1 MKLAVDI
8 ARSLLMARWRQTL
21 VAAAGVTFSV
31 GMFVALLGFMEGLNE
46 MLDSLFLNR
55 TPHIRLYN
63 EVKPAAVQPVMLLPA
78 YRSGHHFIHSIKTK
92 DSRTEIYNS
101 AAVTQALRQDGRV
114 AGIAPKV
121 AMEVFF
127 NEGPSDIA
135 ASVNGIDVLQE
146 NALFHFSD
154 YVQAGESASLEK
166 VPNSIILGKALAE
179 RLLTD
184 VGERVQL
191 TTPGGERF
199 TLKVVALWQSGI
211 QDFDRIQSFTS
222 LATARKLSGKT
233 GNFVTDIQIKL
244 KNIDDAPALAKSYSR
259 MFNTSAQDV
268 QTLSAEFETGSF
280 IRSLISYAV
289 GITLLT
295 VSGFGIYNI
304 LNMMIYE
311 KMDAIA
317 ILKATGF
324 SGKDVRR
331 IFTIMALS
339 IGVFGGAA
347 GLLLGGML
355 SAGIDQ
361 VPFRTTSLP
370 TVNTYPVSYKPFI
383 YITGTVFSLL
393 FTWLAGWL
401 PSRKAGTIDPVVII
415 RGK

>member
-1 MKLAVDI
+1 MKLAIRI
-8 ARSLLMARWRQTL
+8 ARSLLQARWRQTL
-21 VAAAGVTFSV
+21 VATTGVTFSV
-31 GMFVALLGFMEGLNE
+31 GMFVALLGFMEGLNQ
-46 MLDSLFLNR
+46 MLDALFLNR

-63 EVKPAAVQPVMLLPA
+63 ELKPAAVQPVMMMPA
-78 YRSGHHFIHSIKTK
+78 YRAGHHFIHSVKTK
-92 DSRTEIYNS
+92 DSRTEIRNS
-101 AAVTQALRQDGRV
+101 TAILEALRKDGRV

-121 AMEVFF
+121 TMEVFF

-135 ASVNGIDVLQE
+135 ASVNGIDFLRE
-146 NALFHFSD
+146 DALFHFSD
-154 YVQAGESASLEK
+154 YVQSGDASSLDK

-179 RLLTD
+179 RLLTN

-191 TTPGGERF
+191 TTPQGAQF
-199 TLKVVALWQSGI
+199 NLKVVALWQSGI

-233 GNFVTDIQIKL
+233 GNYITDIQIRL
-244 KNIDDAPALAKSYSR
+244 KNIDDAPAFAKTYSHL
-259 MFNTSAQDV
+259 FGTSAQDV

-280 IRSLISYAV
+280 IRSLISYVV

-311 KMDAIA
+311 KMDTIA

-324 SGKDVRR
+324 SGKDVSR
-331 IFTIMALS
+331 IFIIMALS
-339 IGVFGGAA
+339 IGAFGGLA
-347 GLLLGGML
+347 GLLLGVLL

-370 TVNTYPVSYKPFI
+370 TISTYPVSYAPFI
-383 YITGTVFSLL
+383 YIIGGVFSLL

-401 PSRKAGTIDPVVII
+401 PSRKAGTIDPVIII

>member
-1 MKLAVDI
+1 MKLVIDI

-21 VAAAGVTFSV
+21 VAAIGVTFSV
-31 GMFVALLGFMEGLNE
+31 GMFVALLGFMQGLNK

-63 EVKPAAVQPVMLLPA
+63 EVKPTAIQPVMLLPA
-78 YRSGHHFIHSIKTK
+78 YDSTYHFIHSVKTK
-92 DSRTEIYNS
+92 DSRTEIRNS
-101 AAVTQALRQDGRV
+101 AAIMQALRHDGRV
-114 AGIAPKV
+114 SGIAPKV
-121 AMEVFF
+121 VMEVFF

-146 NALFHFSD
+146 NTLFHFSD
-154 YVQAGESASLEK
+154 YVRAGDANNLDK

-199 TLKVVALWQSGI
+199 TLKVVGLWQSGI

-222 LATARKLSGKT
+222 LTTARKLSGKT
-233 GNFVTDIQIKL
+233 GNFVTDIQIRL
-244 KNIDDAPALAKSYSR
+244 KDIDNAPALAKLYGG

-268 QTLSAEFETGSF
+268 QTLSAEFETGSS
-280 IRSLISYAV
+280 IRSLISYVV
-289 GITLLT
+289 GVTLLT

-304 LNMMIYE
+304 LNMIIYE

-331 IFTIMALS
+331 IFIVMALS
-339 IGVFGGAA
+339 IGVFGGLA

-370 TVNTYPVSYKPFI
+370 TVTTYPVSYEPFI
-383 YITGTVFSLL
+383 YVTGGVFSLL